1 MASQIRWQQTDLPQP
16 QLRLIDTAHHR
27 VGRGEYR
34 GLEFFEVEAKRLI
47 NTLPPGPLPFRHTI
61 NVYRGCSHA
70 CTYCFARP
78 THDYLGLDIGR
89 DFDTKIVVKT
99 NAVARVRYETAPP
112 RWAGEPIAMGTNT
125 DPYQAAEGRY
135 KLTRGVIEVL
145 AERTNPF
152 SILTKSTLVLRD
164 LDLLADA
171 ARTSDVAVDFSIGTL
186 DEEVWRL
193 TEPGTPHPM
202 RRIEAVA
209 RLNDAGVPTGV
220 LMGPVLPGLSDDEP
234 GIEAVVTAALDAGA
248 VRLSAL
254 LLHLK
259 PGLRNH
265 YLSFLEAKRPD
276 LVEMHRQRYAT
287 RSYAAKTDQREL
299 TAMVRRGIER
309 HGGLRPVP
317 RPRPAPRRPVTTSPP
332 AQLDLGL

>member
-1 MASQIRWQQTDLPQP
+1 MATQIRWQQTDLPQP
-16 QLRLIDTAHHR
+16 QLKLLDTAQHR

-99 NAVARVRYETAPP
+99 NAVARVRYETAPS

-145 AERTNPF
+145 AERANPF

-164 LDLLADA
+164 LDLLAEA
-171 ARTSDVAVDFSIGTL
+171 ALTADIAVDFSIGTL
-186 DEEVWRL
+186 DEDVWRL

-209 RLNDAGVPTGV
+209 KLNDAGVPTGV
-220 LMGPVLPGLSDDEP
+220 LMGPVLPGLSDDRA
-234 GIEAVVTAALDAGA
+234 GIEAVVTAALGAGA

-259 PGLRNH
+259 PGLRDH
-265 YLSFLEAKRPD
+265 YLSFLETQRPD
-276 LVEMHRQRYAT
+276 LVEMHRRRYAT
-287 RSYAAKTDQREL
+287 RSYAAKTDQQAL
-299 TAMVRRGIER
+299 TAMVRKCIAR
-309 HGGLRPVP
+309 HGGLRPTP
-317 RPRPAPRRPVTTSPP
+317 RPRPSPPVRTTTSPTT
-332 AQLDLGL
+332 QLDLGL